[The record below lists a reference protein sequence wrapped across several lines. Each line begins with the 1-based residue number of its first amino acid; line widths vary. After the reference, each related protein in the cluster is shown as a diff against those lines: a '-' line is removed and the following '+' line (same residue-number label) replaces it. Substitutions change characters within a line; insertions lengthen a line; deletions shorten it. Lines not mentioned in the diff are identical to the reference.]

1 MVLLDKGAFHET
13 LNMAMTWKLPV
24 IFVIENNLYAM
35 GTSTERTS
43 NVTDMY
49 KMGHGYEMPSVQID
63 GMTCEDVHDAM
74 TEATARARKG
84 DGPTLIEM
92 MTYRYKGHSMSD
104 PRKYRTKEEEAS
116 YIEGD
121 PIEKVLKTIKKNKWL
136 SEKQIEAIQ
145 DEVKGLVKESV
156 EFAENSPEP
165 VAEDIYEGVYDQ
177 EDYPFIID

>member
-1 MVLLDKGAFHET
+1 
-13 LNMAMTWKLPV
+13 
-24 IFVIENNLYAM
+24 
-35 GTSTERTS
+35 
-43 NVTDMY
+43 
-49 KMGHGYEMPSVQID
+49 
-63 GMTCEDVHDAM
+63 
-74 TEATARARKG
+74 
-84 DGPTLIEM
+84 
-92 MTYRYKGHSMSD
+92 MSD